1 MFKLLNEL
9 REYFLKTT
17 WFELI
22 LSKGSDFPY
31 SRRVKP
37 VSFKIYGKDPDA
49 LFSQLNN
56 GDAEFDC
63 FARNSMRSSS

>member
-17 WFELI
+17 RFELI
-22 LSKGSDFPY
+22 LSKASDFPY

-37 VSFKIYGKDPDA
+37 VSFENYIKDLDA

-56 GDAEFDC
+56 GNAEF
-63 FARNSMRSSS
+63 